1 MTARPGRARQE
12 VGQEVAAEVAGEPV
26 LVADVDRRETQLR
39 DSPAA
44 AALPARGTSEGR
56 QLRRWLTQVL
66 VAERVVTIESAR
78 RGLTGTGAPGPLDVL
93 PDATARIEI
102 GSIPAALLDSMP
114 LARALFAAMTA
125 DVEVSQDEVAS
136 YHARNRDRFAEP
148 PAADAAGWR
157 VFDPSRPAHRPPRSD
172 VRRLI
177 EMELIGAARRR
188 RFVRWLD
195 AARADLVRLRPGFEH
210 PADPTQP
217 DNTHRH

>member
-1 MTARPGRARQE
+1 MI
-12 VGQEVAAEVAGEPV
+12 AAEVAGEPV
-26 LVADVDRRETQLR
+26 LVADVDRREAQLR
-39 DSPAA
+39 SSPAA
-44 AALPARGTSEGR
+44 AALPAPGTSEGR

-66 VAERVVTIESAR
+66 VAERIVAIESAR
-78 RGLTGTGAPGPLDVL
+78 RGLTEASAPAPLDVL

-125 DVEVSQDEVAS
+125 DVEISDDEVTR

-148 PAADAAGWR
+148 PPADTAGWL
-157 VFDPSRPAHRPPRSD
+157 VYDPARPASRQPLPD
-172 VRRLI
+172 ARRQI
-177 EMELIGAARRR
+177 EVELIGAARRR
-188 RFVRWLD
+188 SFARWLD